1 MRTKYCSRAC
11 QAVGQH
17 ERRSRKRSNA
27 PVERV
32 RSEVVFA
39 RDRWMCHLC
48 GKKINRKLRDQH
60 PLMASLDHI
69 IPVNDPGYPGH
80 VWENLAAAHL
90 RCNIA
95 KSDKADLADWVLY
108 ETLAAQRRHNPSVTG
123 LAA

>member
-17 ERRSRKRSNA
+17 ERRSRKLSSA

-39 RDRWMCHLC
+39 RDRWVCHLC
-48 GKKINRKLRDQH
+48 GKKINRRLRDQH

-69 IPVNDPGYPGH
+69 IPVSDPGYPGH

-90 RCNIA
+90 RCNIQKGSVA
-95 KSDKADLADWVLY
+95 GLADWMLY
-108 ETLAAQRRHNPSVTG
+108 ETLAAQRRHDPSVTG